1 MSRQKQ
7 SSGDGADPYTRQ
19 PYLFWRKHPGR
30 YTQLAIDYY
39 EACYSRWVKNNRRSY
54 LLNESLV

>member
-19 PYLFWRKHPGR
+19 PYLFWRKHKKR
-30 YTQLAIDYY
+30 FSQRVKDYY
-39 EACYSRWVKNNRRSY
+39 DNWLRNMVKNERRTY
-54 LLNESLV
+54 RLNESAI